1 MSNIIG
7 TTISVKRFFAN
18 EDTSIPFG
26 AESPIHTLSIN
37 RKYIIPYY
45 QREIRWETQ
54 NLLSLISDISSG
66 SKFIGNVILSSL
78 PNSLYY
84 EIVDG
89 QQRITSLLMLIQ
101 FFRDNTIWSKSFEN
115 CLFEI
120 ESFEGF
126 GRLYEESFNF
136 SNLSEA
142 EESQIENSD
151 DYDQRSRYIELF
163 NIIKKYFLD
172 KTRDDLSRFY
182 ENLMRS
188 EINLILSTSAD
199 DVGMSLFLDVNLK
212 AMPLDAE
219 DIFKGY
225 FFKNANDIEIAKM
238 EWGKLKK
245 EYNRFKKKVEKKTG
259 SCKYSLIIM
268 LEHYIRSTLYIENE
282 AYSDIEFSADFK
294 LEKEILQ
301 QSLIGH
307 SFAGDH
313 LLEVIKD
320 SVYTS
325 KVINGTIKFLE
336 FINNIV
342 ENTAFNDIFKNQF
355 ICISGTIDNDTAAI
369 FFSEI
374 KKIIL
379 GEHNIPKA
387 FLVKYFIST
396 INGAP
401 KDKKQYKNLHTAF
414 LLGVLFA
421 VLVAGERKQLKEFEP
436 MLRSSEDEWC
446 ATAMEKIKN
455 YFDETEF
462 TEKVLL
468 TKLRISKPE
477 SNHEYLAKAIA
488 AIYNFYKIEDGRI
501 KITNERQARAFFESK
516 ELFSVEHFLI
526 NKSGKIK
533 VANENETYIV
543 KYPKEIKR
551 AKDSIFNFIF
561 ISEEMNDKLN
571 CYTVNTKMEK
581 IGDIDELKCEFT
593 KMYLRKLQNLDDD
606 KIPYFNN
613 LVENEDD
620 AKRKVEIFYEE
631 KFIQNYKEFV
641 EEIFYEVKRKLIS
654 E

>member
-7 TTISVKRFFAN
+7 TTISVKRFFTN
-18 EDTSIPFG
+18 EDTSIPLG
-26 AESPIHTLSIN
+26 AEPPIHTLSMN

-45 QREIRWETQ
+45 QREVRWEKQ

-66 SKFIGNVILSSL
+66 SKFIGNVILSSS
-78 PNSLYY
+78 PNSLDY

-101 FFRDNTIWSKSFEN
+101 FFRDNTTWTKSFEN
-115 CLFEI
+115 CLFKI
-120 ESFEGF
+120 ASFEGF
-126 GRLYEESFNF
+126 GRLYEKSFNF
-136 SNLSEA
+136 SNFSEL
-142 EESQIENSD
+142 EKLQINDSD
-151 DYDQRSRYIELF
+151 DYDQRNRYVELF
-163 NIIKKYFLD
+163 TIVKGYFSG
-172 KTRDDLSRFY
+172 KTRDEFHRFY
-182 ENLMRS
+182 ENLMNS
-188 EINLILSTSAD
+188 EVNLILSTSAD

-225 FFKNANDIEIAKM
+225 FFKNANDIKIAKM
-238 EWGKLKK
+238 EWGKIKK
-245 EYNRFKKKVEKKTG
+245 EYNRFKKNIEARNEN
-259 SCKYSLIIM
+259 CKYNLITL
-268 LEHYIRSTLYIENE
+268 LEHFVRSTLYLENV
-282 AYSDIEFSADFK
+282 AYSEIEFGADFR

-301 QSLIGH
+301 NGVIGH

-320 SVYTS
+320 STYNS
-325 KVINGTIKFLE
+325 KVINGAVEYIK
-336 FINNIV
+336 FINNVI
-342 ENTAFNDIFKNQF
+342 ENIAFNDAFKNQF
-355 ICISGTIDNDTAAI
+355 IYDSGTIDNDTAAI

-374 KKIIL
+374 KDIIL

-396 INGAP
+396 INGAS
-401 KDKKQYKNLHTAF
+401 KSKKLYNNLHTAF

-421 VLVAGERKQLKEFEP
+421 VLVAGERKQLKAFEP

-446 ATAMEKIKN
+446 VAAVEKIKN

-477 SNHEYLAKAIA
+477 NNHQHLAKAIA

-501 KITNERQARAFFESK
+501 EITNERQARTFFVNNT
-516 ELFSVEHFLI
+516 LFSVEHFLI

-533 VANENETYIV
+533 IINGDETHLV
-543 KYPKEIKR
+543 EYPKEIKR
-551 AKDSIFNFIF
+551 VKDSIFNFIF
-561 ISEEMNDKLN
+561 ISENMNDYLN
-571 CYTVNTKMEK
+571 CHAANKKVEM
-581 IGDIDELKCEFT
+581 IGEINELDCEFT
-593 KMYLRKLQNLDDD
+593 KMYLRKLNGFDND
-606 KIPYFNN
+606 KKPYFDDMI
-613 LVENEDD
+613 ESEGD
-620 AKRKVEIFYEE
+620 AKRKVETFYEE
-631 KFIQNYKEFV
+631 SFIQNYKEFA
-641 EEIFYEVKRKLIS
+641 EEIFYEVKRRLIQ